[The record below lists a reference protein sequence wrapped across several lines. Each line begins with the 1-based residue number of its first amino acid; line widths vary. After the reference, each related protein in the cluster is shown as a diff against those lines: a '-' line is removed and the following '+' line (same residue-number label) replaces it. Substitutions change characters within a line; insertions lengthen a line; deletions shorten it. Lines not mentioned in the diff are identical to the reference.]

1 VDGGSDELGFFGGSH
16 WSGLNVLQGC
26 HVCEIVSIALNS
38 IAVMG
43 GPTLLLVNQEM
54 DVRVNG
60 DDDHVREDVDGA
72 NDVQGIGIIER
83 DSLGHLHHSEDDD
96 QVGTIDHVRIR
107 SFQCL
112 EGVIRTFED

>member
-1 VDGGSDELGFFGGSH
+1 
-16 WSGLNVLQGC
+16 
-26 HVCEIVSIALNS
+26 
-38 IAVMG
+38 MG